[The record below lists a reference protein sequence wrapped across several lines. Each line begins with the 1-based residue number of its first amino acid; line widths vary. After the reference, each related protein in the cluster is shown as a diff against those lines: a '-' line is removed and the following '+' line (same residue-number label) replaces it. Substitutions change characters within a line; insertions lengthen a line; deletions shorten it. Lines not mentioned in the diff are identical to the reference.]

1 MKMESWPELA
11 SEEEKDDEA
20 ARIVTLSEMAL
31 HLNEESGSEP
41 QFDALVKHHLGQ
53 YRGTTLGL
61 RAGCDLLKAY
71 RYLVESL
78 SSCKTLLE
86 ALEHLKLFYDNFSV
100 SSRIVITSSE
110 EHIHIR
116 FVQPVS
122 KQKHDQQSC
131 LGITCMI
138 MVALKRLCEWLT
150 DCPLTVIDAGMDYPR
165 PENRYY
171 YDQWLGCEI
180 KFDEPF
186 SFIAIPAACHS
197 QPIVK
202 GVLSIREL
210 FSQSPAE
217 LIQVRKIKTL
227 KEQVGDI
234 ISNRPYRDLPSVN
247 EIAVTLDMSKSKLYA
262 DLRREGC
269 SYIDI
274 KNERVM
280 KGSMEYVC
288 NTELKLSDVSR
299 ALGFRSAGGFYRF
312 FKNNTGFTPS
322 EYRRR
327 HTCKVG

>member
-1 MKMESWPELA
+1 MENFSYTVDD
-11 SEEEKDDEA
+11 EEKDTEA

-31 HLNEESGSEP
+31 HLSEESGSEP
-41 QFDALVKHHLGQ
+41 QFDALVKHYLGQ
-53 YRGTTLGL
+53 CRGTTLGL
-61 RAGCDLLKAY
+61 RASGDLLKTY

-86 ALEHLKLFYDNFSV
+86 ALEHLRLFYDNFSV

-150 DCPLTVIDAGMDYPR
+150 DCPLTVIDAGMDYPC
-165 PENRYY
+165 PENGYY
-171 YDQWLGCEI
+171 YDQLLGCEI
-180 KFDEPF
+180 KFDAPF
-186 SFIAIPAACHS
+186 SFITIPGACHS
-197 QPIVK
+197 LPIVK
-202 GVLSIREL
+202 GALSISEL

-217 LIQVRKIKTL
+217 LIQSRETKTL

-247 EIAVTLDMSKSKLYA
+247 EIAVTLDISKSKLYA

-274 KNERVM
+274 KNEHVM

-299 ALGFRSAGGFYRF
+299 ALGFRTAGGFYRF

-322 EYRRR
+322 EYRQR
-327 HTCKVG
+327 HACGAG